1 MTCFPNFLRFDITL
15 RLIYLNVNPFL
26 QELPMSIESAR
37 QSITEKVG
45 ADSGLNATL
54 RFDCGEDGSI
64 FVDGKATPNTVND
77 STGPADCTIK
87 VSLANLEAMIAGDLA
102 GTAAFMSGKLQVD
115 GDIAIAMRLSR
126 VL

>member
-1 MTCFPNFLRFDITL
+1 
-15 RLIYLNVNPFL
+15 
-26 QELPMSIESAR
+26 MSIQSAR

-54 RFDCGEDGSI
+54 KFDCGEDGTI
-64 FVDGKATPNTVND
+64 YVDGKSTPNTVTD
-77 STGPADCTIK
+77 STAPADCTIK